1 MTLKKRELSSRQVG
15 LFSGFVGIIFHVMST
30 QINWMI
36 PAWPSVV
43 IISGVLAAEKGGTD
57 GMEFF
62 ALEFLCEV
70 VKKDTLQL
78 S

>member
-1 MTLKKRELSSRQVG
+1 
-15 LFSGFVGIIFHVMST
+15 
-30 QINWMI
+30 MI